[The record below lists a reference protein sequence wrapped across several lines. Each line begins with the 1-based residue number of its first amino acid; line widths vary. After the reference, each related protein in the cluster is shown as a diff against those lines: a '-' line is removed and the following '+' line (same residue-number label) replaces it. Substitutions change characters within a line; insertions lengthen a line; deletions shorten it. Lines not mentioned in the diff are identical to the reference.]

1 MGRVKLKMKRI
12 ENNTNRQVTYSKRRN
27 GLIKKAYEISVLCDI
42 DLALIMFSPSGR
54 LTHFS
59 SKTRIEDVFHRFIN
73 LSDQERVS
81 AISSPSRDRGDSSD
95 TLVIG
100 ECLIRTLNQLKT
112 ENEVACLQHTKT
124 KVKEVFIDR
133 AQAALFADRAQAK
146 PPSSSSTTSLELV
159 QEIGWLN
166 QQLETA
172 EEQLSMFEP
181 DTSSMNSLEEL
192 ESCQKQ
198 IEDILSTVTERKEC
212 LLNNY
217 ASSSHTPSCLQ
228 EMQQQQQ
235 MPTYFENNPQMF
247 ESSVPFIPL
256 REIPS
261 AVYDPMLQGTSSN
274 MDLQGMGECQLFSPI
289 QVSSFLSGRYFH
301 PTTYALFVYF
311 VQKGSIIFP
320 QQGMEEPGVAAFMP
334 HDLGE
339 YASSTSGEK
348 SDSKASNYEGEL
360 GYKLP
365 SPQD

>member
-12 ENNTNRQVTYSKRRN
+12 ENNTNRQVTFSKRRN

-81 AISSPSRDRGDSSD
+81 STSSPSSRDRGDSSD
-95 TLVIG
+95 TLEIS

-112 ENEVACLQHTKT
+112 ENEIASLQHTKINQGAT
-124 KVKEVFIDR
+124 KLRVE
-133 AQAALFADRAQAK
+133 
-146 PPSSSSTTSLELV
+146 ELV
-159 QEIGWLN
+159 QEIDWLN

-247 ESSVPFIPL
+247 ESSVPFIPH
-256 REIPS
+256 REIPA
-261 AVYDPMLQGTSSN
+261 AVYDPILQGTSSN
-274 MDLQGMGECQLFSPI
+274 MGLQGMGECQLFSPI
-289 QVSSFLSGRYFH
+289 Q
-301 PTTYALFVYF
+301 
-311 VQKGSIIFP
+311 
-320 QQGMEEPGVAAFMP
+320 GMEEPGIAAFML